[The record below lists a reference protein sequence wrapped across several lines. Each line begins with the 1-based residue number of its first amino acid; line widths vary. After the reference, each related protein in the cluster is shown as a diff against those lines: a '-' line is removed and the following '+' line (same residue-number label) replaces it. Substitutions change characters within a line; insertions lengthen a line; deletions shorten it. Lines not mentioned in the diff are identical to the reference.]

1 MRRDGN
7 HTEVVRD
14 LRAIGI
20 SVQETHRVGSSFPD
34 LVWGFGQVTGLLELK
49 VPGAE
54 LEAHQR
60 DFADAWRGAPILLAH
75 GSVEAINAIQRAVRD
90 ARR

>member
-7 HTEVVRD
+7 HVEIVRD
-14 LRAIGI
+14 LRRVGI
-20 SVQETHRVGSSFPD
+20 SVQETHEVGSGFPD
-34 LVWGFGQVTGLLELK
+34 LVWGFMQVTGLLELK

-54 LEAHQR
+54 LEPHQR
-60 DFADAWRGAPILLAH
+60 DFADAWRGAPILVAR
-75 GSVEAINAIQRAVRD
+75 GSVEAIDVIQRAVR